1 MRRHPLFG
9 LGLALFGA
17 LVLTP
22 DAMLMRLS
30 QMDGLQMM
38 GWRGLCMGTVMLTG
52 WAFLSRTRR
61 ADIAAAAT
69 GFGAMIVL
77 CQTLNSGLFSMA
89 IASAPVA
96 VVLFGVATVPVFSA
110 LFGWGLLGE
119 RVHLATWITIAAVMT
134 GIGIA
139 VFGGHT
145 GEIGFDRASALGAVA
160 GLGVAAVLALNFVVL
175 RAQPGLP
182 IALLIGLGA
191 LCSGMTGT
199 ILTGTGAMPD
209 GQIWP
214 MVLTGAVVLPISF
227 FSLSFA
233 ARHTPASNVS
243 LLLLLETVLG
253 PLWVWLILDET
264 ASPTMLL
271 GGAIVV
277 LSLAVYLL
285 NERRV
290 VLRRRRSL
298 G

>member
-1 MRRHPLFG
+1 MTRYPLFG

-30 QMDGLQMM
+30 QMDGVQMM
-38 GWRGLCMGTVMLTG
+38 AWRGLSMGSVMVAG
-52 WAFLSRTRR
+52 WALFSRTRR
-61 ADIAAAAT
+61 ADIAAGAT

-77 CQTLNSGLFSMA
+77 CQSVNSALFCLG
-89 IASAPVA
+89 IATAPVA

-110 LFGWGLLGE
+110 LFAWALLGD
-119 RVHLATWITIAAVMT
+119 RTRPATWLTIAAVLT
-134 GIGIA
+134 GIGVA
-139 VFGGHT
+139 VFGSHS
-145 GEIGFDRASALGAVA
+145 GEIGFDWASALGAAA
-160 GLGVAAVLALNFVVL
+160 GLGVAMALALNFVVL
-175 RAQPGLP
+175 RARPDLP

-191 LCSGMTGT
+191 LCSGVIG
-199 ILTGTGAMPD
+199 IVLTDIEAMPD
-209 GQIWP
+209 GRLWAMI
-214 MVLTGAVVLPISF
+214 LTGAVVLPISF
-227 FSLSFA
+227 FSLSLA
-233 ARHTPASNVS
+233 TRYTPASNVS

-253 PLWVWLILDET
+253 PLWVWLALGEA

-277 LSLAVYLL
+277 LSLALYLL

-290 VLRRRRSL
+290 VLRQRCV